1 MKYEQVEEYSIHIER
16 HTFPN
21 SAMPSEQLR
30 TDDMKQW
37 LNCWNPKSVFMQLFS
52 LRLDSVIGENAPI
65 LIIGAAYIIAEYA
78 LHAFWGVR
86 NKFVLIPYNAFFAH
100 VAVCFSAVFICFHIP
115 KKSYRLYLT
124 PRYIG
129 GFLMILI
136 MAPLFVSAFSSYKQA
151 FPLIHNFS
159 FDYELMRL
167 DYFLH
172 FGHHPWR
179 LLEFILSRPI
189 ILIILDRLY
198 MLWFLFLFLFCLCM
212 AWSKR
217 RRLRLRFFVSTLLV
231 WILLGSGLATVF
243 SSAGPCYYSAAVNTT
258 NNPFVPLAT
267 KLAEIHDDTFL
278 FALNN
283 HRGLWEAKLSGHWHL
298 FGGISAMPSIHLA
311 MATLFFLLAFSYHR
325 WLGIAFFIYLCLIQI
340 GSVILGWHY
349 AIDGYAG
356 IILAYIIWIGVKRL
370 PYINT

>member
-1 MKYEQVEEYSIHIER
+1 MKYERVEEYNIKRHIV
-16 HTFPN
+16 PN
-21 SAMPSEQLR
+21 SAIPSEQLQ
-30 TDDMKQW
+30 TDGTKKW
-37 LNCWNPKSVFMQLFS
+37 LNSWNLNSVFRQVFP

-65 LIIGAAYIIAEYA
+65 LIIIAAYITAVYV
-78 LHAFWGVR
+78 LHAFWGIQS
-86 NKFVLIPYNAFFAH
+86 KLVLVLYNAFFAH
-100 VAVCFSAVFICFHIP
+100 LAVGFSAVFICLHIL
-115 KKSYRLYLT
+115 KKSYRPYLT

-136 MAPLFVSAFSSYKQA
+136 ISPLFTSAFSSYKQA

-159 FDYELMRL
+159 FDYDLMRL

-172 FGHHPWR
+172 FGHHPWK

-189 ILIILDRLY
+189 ILVILDRLY

-212 AWSKR
+212 AWSRR
-217 RRLRLRFFVSTLLV
+217 RRLRLCFFVSTLLV
-231 WILLGSGLATVF
+231 WILLGSGLGTLF

-258 NNPFVPLAT
+258 HNPFVPLMT
-267 KLAEIHDDTFL
+267 KLAEIHDDRFL

-283 HRGLWEAKLSGHWHL
+283 QRGLWEAKLSGDWFA

-311 MATLFFLLAFSYHR
+311 MATLFFLLAFNYHR
-325 WLGIAFFIYLCLIQI
+325 WLGIAFFVYLCLIQI

-349 AIDGYAG
+349 AIDGYVG
-356 IILAYIIWIGVKRL
+356 IIFAYIIWIGVKRL
-370 PYINT
+370 SYIHI